1 MSNFDFTEGLFG
13 FSDFGIGGGVMTA
26 NKPKKKETKKN
37 GEKKTTAAKGC
48 GIPSAG

>member
-26 NKPKKKETKKN
+26 NKPKKKETKKKRR
-37 GEKKTTAAKGC
+37 KKDDCSKSC

>member
-26 NKPKKKETKKN
+26 NKPKKKETKKT
-37 GEKKTTAAKGC
+37 G
-48 GIPSAG
+48 